1 MLWKAICS
9 LLVYPTGLDR
19 KHQLTDRQQEIIQLY
34 FYKGLNQYEI
44 AEELGIVRPVVS
56 KIMAAAIKR
65 LKKSF

>member
-1 MLWKAICS
+1 MLAEEE
-9 LLVYPTGLDR
+9 LR
-19 KHQLTDRQQEIIQLY
+19 KLYAAMGKLTDRQQEIIQLY

>member
-1 MLWKAICS
+1 M
-9 LLVYPTGLDR
+9 VNEPYPIRNADGKLFC
-19 KHQLTDRQQEIIQLY
+19 